1 LSNQQKASGYTCYDV
16 VKQAT
21 EFLENR
27 LPSAQNIEMWFHF
40 NSCAACRTYILQMIL
55 VRDTLRKLP
64 SPAMPDLMREKLLQ
78 RLSQLARDRG
88 DPS

>member
-1 LSNQQKASGYTCYDV
+1 LSNKQKASGYTCHDV

-21 EFLENR
+21 EFLESR

-40 NSCAACRTYILQMIL
+40 ESCAACRTYILQMVL

-78 RLSQLARDRG
+78 HLSRIARDSS

>member
-1 LSNQQKASGYTCYDV
+1 MPNQQKASGYTCYDV
-16 VKQAT
+16 LKQAT

-40 NSCAACRTYILQMIL
+40 ESCAACRTYILQLVL

-64 SPAMPDLMREKLLQ
+64 GEAMPDPMREKLLQ
-78 RLSQLARDRG
+78 RLMRIARDSV